1 VRVCMDENSDGA
13 ARVAHVSSAIVRG
26 SWSEYGVSSVAGGKR
41 KGFDRLRL
49 RDQHWERPLF
59 ERANVER
66 TGGRW
71 CAGPSGSFS
80 AHPNGDGPTASIVNP
95 IISRSTS
102 RVMRLVGMQVRWV
115 LALLLLCRPALA
127 QGPVVTASLDF
138 TVGSVDSG
146 AVHGFV
152 APGGRFELGVALG
165 PLRLQ
170 AEFEGALWSLEHRKT
185 ESGSWSR
192 TGVSLRWYWRNLGGG
207 MRVYS
212 EAGIGRHHLALSEIE
227 VARNDVALGVG
238 LVEQISV
245 GGWQLG
251 VRMGVR
257 ALVMNSPGARPQDA
271 LVCRGGCPM
280 PANQNADLGLMMVM
294 GLELGK

>member
-1 VRVCMDENSDGA
+1 MPTSA
-13 ARVAHVSSAIVRG
+13 ATMRARRRSLYKPRSRSNQPPFEIFDLFG
-26 SWSEYGVSSVAGGKR
+26 SC
-41 KGFDRLRL
+41 DLRI
-49 RDQHWERPLF
+49 
-59 ERANVER
+59 
-66 TGGRW
+66 
-71 CAGPSGSFS
+71 CI
-80 AHPNGDGPTASIVNP
+80 DGPAASIFNS
-95 IISRSTS
+95 IISRSS
-102 RVMRLVGMQVRWV
+102 GFLVRLVGMQVRWV
-115 LALLLLCRPALA
+115 VALLLMCRPALA

-146 AVHGFV
+146 PVHGFI
-152 APGGRFELGVALG
+152 APGGRFELGVAQG

-192 TGVSLRWYWRNLGGG
+192 AGIALRWYWLNLGDG

-212 EAGIGRHHLALSEIE
+212 EAGIGRHHLGLSEIS
-227 VARNDVALGVG
+227 VARNDVAVGVG

-257 ALVMNSPGARPQDA
+257 ALVMNPPGPQDA
-271 LVCRGGCPM
+271 LVCRGSCPM
-280 PANQNADLGLMMVM
+280 LANQNADVGLMMVM
-294 GLELGK
+294 GLEFGK

>member
-1 VRVCMDENSDGA
+1 
-13 ARVAHVSSAIVRG
+13 
-26 SWSEYGVSSVAGGKR
+26 
-41 KGFDRLRL
+41 
-49 RDQHWERPLF
+49 
-59 ERANVER
+59 
-66 TGGRW
+66 
-71 CAGPSGSFS
+71 
-80 AHPNGDGPTASIVNP
+80 
-95 IISRSTS
+95 
-102 RVMRLVGMQVRWV
+102 MQVRWV
-115 LALLLLCRPALA
+115 VALLLLCRPALA

-146 AVHGFV
+146 PVHGFV
-152 APGGRFELGVALG
+152 APGGRVELGVALG

-192 TGVSLRWYWRNLGGG
+192 TGISLRWYWLNLGGG

-212 EAGIGRHHLALSEIE
+212 EAGMGRHHLALSEIE
-227 VARNDVALGVG
+227 VARYDVALGVG

-280 PANQNADLGLMMVM
+280 PANQNADLVPRIRSSIRVWRSRFQAFAWFAPPPAPSGAA
-294 GLELGK
+294 LGPSLIVASYRQSTTNPERT